1 MSRPTLSAAPAARRA
16 HAPWLAV
23 SLCLSALAAAT
34 PARAQS
40 PRAPAATSPDAEV
53 KKLYKQGADAIK
65 LKQWDKAIEALLQA
79 FQRQPL
85 PQIAANLGHA
95 EFMAGKSKDA
105 VEHLSFYLRE
115 GKDISEED
123 RQRMQ
128 QQIAESQAKLGLVT
142 IRVDVEGAELLVDA
156 QKVGV
161 SPLEKPALV
170 EPGSRTFEA
179 KKEGLPSAR
188 QVVVVA
194 AGTAP
199 VVELKL
205 APPLPA
211 PIPSGAEPH
220 PDEDRWRMWAT
231 AGGLGLS
238 AIGLGVGIG
247 LTVAANAKYAEA
259 VGQRDVLIKGQTPG
273 GQYICGGMAPSTNQT
288 QCGALKDTLRAVD
301 RLTVGAITA
310 YTLGEVAAVG
320 TVVLLLLPKERRKPT
335 GVSVTPTVGGV
346 VMFGSF

>member
-1 MSRPTLSAAPAARRA
+1 MYRPTLSAARAARRA
-16 HAPWLAV
+16 RAPWLVV
-23 SLCLSALAAAT
+23 SLCLAALVSVT

-40 PRAPAATSPDAEV
+40 PGAPAATSPDAEV
-53 KKLYKQGADAIK
+53 KRLYKQGVEALK

-79 FQRQPL
+79 FQRNPL

-95 EFMAGKSKDA
+95 EFMAGKYKDA
-105 VEHLSFYLRE
+105 VEHLSLYLRE

-123 RQRMQ
+123 RQTMQ
-128 QQIAESQAKLGLVT
+128 REIAESQAKLGMVT
-142 IRVDVEGAELLVDA
+142 IRVDVDGADLLVDS

-188 QVVVVA
+188 QVVEVA
-194 AGTAP
+194 AGTTP

-205 APPLPA
+205 APVQA
-211 PIPSGAEPH
+211 PSPSGADPH
-220 PDEDRWRMWAT
+220 QDEERWRMWAT

-238 AIGLGVGIG
+238 AVGLGVGIG
-247 LTVAANAKYAEA
+247 LTVAANAKRAEA
-259 VGQRDVLIKGQTPG
+259 VTQHDQLIGQTPG
-273 GQYICGGMAPSTNQT
+273 GKIICGNNAWMQNGEACNT
-288 QCGALKDTLRAVD
+288 LKDTLNAVD
-301 RLTVGAITA
+301 RMTVGAITA

-320 TVVLLLLPKERRKPT
+320 TAVLLLWPKEHRKST
-335 GVSVTPTVGGV
+335 GVLVTPTLGGV
-346 VMFGSF
+346 VMVGSF